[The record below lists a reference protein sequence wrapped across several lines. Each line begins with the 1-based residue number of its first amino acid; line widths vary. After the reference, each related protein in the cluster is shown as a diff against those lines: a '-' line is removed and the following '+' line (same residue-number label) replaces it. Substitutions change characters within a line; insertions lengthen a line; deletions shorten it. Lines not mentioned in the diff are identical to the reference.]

1 MMPSPVSFP
10 FVRALQQRG
19 ARVYMVGGTVRDEL
33 LGHPR
38 KDLDLLVTGLPQPAL
53 LRCLRP
59 YGRVQLTGRAFGVIK
74 LLPHGWDGPPID
86 VALPRTEISTG
97 VGHRDF
103 EVTFDHTLPVET
115 DLGRR
120 DFTINA
126 MAIDLADGRLL
137 DPFGGYGDLQQ
148 RLLRQVSTLAFLE
161 DPLRMLRGVQ
171 LAARFALQIEP
182 ATRDAM
188 RTHAATIRT
197 VAPERIAEELR
208 KLFQAW
214 APSQGFVVMHDVGL
228 LIHVVPELA
237 RLADGVAPLQPDKS
251 PGQAATVGAAFTRT
265 MRRLDAVQ
273 QCEMLSYRG
282 HLDLLLAALLCD
294 TGLSAAMQA
303 GTSWEPK
310 DLAQA
315 AARLAR
321 QRLEALKITTI
332 GATPALI
339 SALIAQSAFE
349 VSALATPAALR
360 HFAHEVGCTEACM
373 LFELHLADRLGNQ
386 PEHSVEDLLDLRQRL
401 CMAID
406 QKVPLSLKELAVN
419 GDDLQRLGIAAGP
432 RLGQILQTLLYHVL
446 DDPTQNTRARL
457 LALAQAERDLPQ
469 HRVTD

>member
-1 MMPSPVSFP
+1 MTPSPASFP

-19 ARVYMVGGTVRDEL
+19 ARVYTVGGTVRDEL
-33 LGHPR
+33 LGHAR
-38 KDLDLLVTGLPQPAL
+38 KDLDLLVTGLPQPDL

-97 VGHRDF
+97 IGHRDF

-126 MAIDLADGRLL
+126 MAIDLANGRLL
-137 DPFGGYGDLQQ
+137 DPFGGHEDLQQ
-148 RLLRQVSTLAFLE
+148 RRLRQVSMVAFPE
-161 DPLRMLRGVQ
+161 DPLRMLRGIQ

-182 ATRDAM
+182 ATRESM
-188 RTHAATIRT
+188 QTHAAAITT

-214 APSQGFVVMHDVGL
+214 APSQGFVVMHAVGL
-228 LIHVVPELA
+228 LMHIVPELA
-237 RLADGVAPLQPDKS
+237 RLAD
-251 PGQAATVGAAFTRT
+251 GAAFTRT

-273 QCEMLSYRG
+273 QCERLSYRG
-282 HLDLLLAALLCD
+282 DLDLLLAALLCD
-294 TGLSAAMQA
+294 SGLSVPMQPGTGLAL
-303 GTSWEPK
+303 K

-315 AARLAR
+315 SARLAR

-339 SALIAQSAFE
+339 SALIAHSAFE
-349 VSALATPAALR
+349 VRALATPAALR
-360 HFAHEVGCTEACM
+360 HFAHDVGCTEACM
-373 LFELHLADRLGNQ
+373 LFELRLADCLGNE
-386 PEHSVEDLLDLRQRL
+386 PEHAVDDLLDLRQRL
-401 CMAID
+401 RMAID
-406 QKVPLSLKELAVN
+406 QQTPLSLKALAVN
-419 GDDLQRLGIAAGP
+419 GDDLQRLGIPAGP
-432 RLGQILQTLLYHVL
+432 RLGQILQTLLGHVL
-446 DDPTQNTRARL
+446 DDPAQNTRARL

-469 HRVTD
+469 PRATD

>member
-1 MMPSPVSFP
+1 MTPSPASFP

-19 ARVYMVGGTVRDEL
+19 ARVYTVGGTVRDEL

-38 KDLDLLVTGLPQPAL
+38 KDLDLLVTGLPQPDL

-97 VGHRDF
+97 LGHRDF

-126 MAIDLADGRLL
+126 MALDLADGHLL
-137 DPFGGYGDLQQ
+137 DPFGGYEDLQQ
-148 RLLRQVSTLAFLE
+148 RRLRQVSITAFPE
-161 DPLRMLRGVQ
+161 DPLRMLRGIQ

-182 ATRDAM
+182 ATRESM
-188 RTHAATIRT
+188 QTYAAAIST

-208 KLFQAW
+208 KLLQAW
-214 APSQGFVVMHDVGL
+214 APSQGFVVMQEVAL
-228 LIHVVPELA
+228 LTYILPELA
-237 RLADGVAPLQPDKS
+237 CLTD
-251 PGQAATVGAAFTRT
+251 GAAFTRT

-273 QCEMLSYRG
+273 QCERLSYRG
-282 HLDLLLAALLCD
+282 DLDLLLAALLCD
-294 TGLSAAMQA
+294 SGLSSVAQT
-303 GTSWEPK
+303 GTSWTRQ
-310 DLAQA
+310 DLARA
-315 AARLAR
+315 STRLAR

-339 SALIAQSAFE
+339 SALITHSAFE
-349 VSALATPAALR
+349 VNALATPAALR
-360 HFAHEVGCTEACM
+360 RFAHAVGCTEALM
-373 LFELHLADRLGNQ
+373 LFELRLADRLGNAPEQ
-386 PEHSVEDLLDLRQRL
+386 PVDDLLDLRQRL
-401 CMAID
+401 RMVID
-406 QKVPLSLKELAVN
+406 QKTPLSLKELAVN
-419 GDDLQRLGIAAGP
+419 GDDLQHLGIPAGP
-432 RLGQILQTLLYHVL
+432 RLGQILQTLLGHVL
-446 DDPTQNTRARL
+446 DDPAQNSRAHL

-469 HRVTD
+469 PRATD

>member
-1 MMPSPVSFP
+1 MTPSPAFLP
-10 FVRALQQRG
+10 FVRALQQGG
-19 ARVYMVGGTVRDEL
+19 ARVYTVGGTVRDEL

-38 KDLDLLVTGLPQPAL
+38 KDLDLLVTGLPQPDL

-97 VGHRDF
+97 IGHRDF

-126 MAIDLADGRLL
+126 MAIDLADGHLL
-137 DPFGGYGDLQQ
+137 DPFGGYEDLQQ
-148 RLLRQVSTLAFLE
+148 RRLRQVSILAFPE
-161 DPLRMLRGVQ
+161 DPLRMLRGIQ

-182 ATRDAM
+182 ATRESM
-188 RTHAATIRT
+188 QTHAAAITT

-208 KLFQAW
+208 KLLQAW
-214 APSQGFVVMHDVGL
+214 APSQGFVVMHEVGL
-228 LIHVVPELA
+228 LMHILPELA
-237 RLADGVAPLQPDKS
+237 RLAD
-251 PGQAATVGAAFTRT
+251 GAAFTRT

-273 QCEMLSYRG
+273 QCERLSYRG
-282 HLDLLLAALLCD
+282 DLDLLLAALLCD
-294 TGLSAAMQA
+294 SGLSSVTRIGARWTLQ
-303 GTSWEPK
+303 

-315 AARLAR
+315 SARLAR

-332 GATPALI
+332 GATPARI

-360 HFAHEVGCTEACM
+360 HFAHDVGCTEAFM
-373 LFELHLADRLGNQ
+373 LFELRLADRLGNE
-386 PEHSVEDLLDLRQRL
+386 PEHPVDDLLDLRQRL
-401 CMAID
+401 RMAID
-406 QKVPLSLKELAVN
+406 QQTPLSLKELAVN
-419 GDDLQRLGIAAGP
+419 GDDLQRLGIPAGP
-432 RLGQILQTLLYHVL
+432 RLGQILQTLLGHVL
-446 DDPTQNTRARL
+446 DDPAQNTRARL
-457 LALAQAERDLPQ
+457 LALAQAERELPQ
-469 HRVTD
+469 NRATD

>member
-1 MMPSPVSFP
+1 MTPSPASFP

-19 ARVYMVGGTVRDEL
+19 ARVYTVGGTVRDEL

-38 KDLDLLVTGLPQPAL
+38 KDLDLLVTGLPQPDL

-97 VGHRDF
+97 IGHRDF

-126 MAIDLADGRLL
+126 MAIDLADGHLL
-137 DPFGGYGDLQQ
+137 DPFGGYEDLQQ
-148 RLLRQVSTLAFLE
+148 RRLRQVSMLAFPE
-161 DPLRMLRGVQ
+161 DPLRMLRGIQ

-182 ATRDAM
+182 ATRESM
-188 RTHAATIRT
+188 QTHAAAITT

-208 KLFQAW
+208 KLLQAW
-214 APSQGFVVMHDVGL
+214 APSQGFVVMHEVGL
-228 LIHVVPELA
+228 LMHILPELA
-237 RLADGVAPLQPDKS
+237 RLAD
-251 PGQAATVGAAFTRT
+251 GAAFTRT

-273 QCEMLSYRG
+273 QCERLSYRG

-294 TGLSAAMQA
+294 SGLSSVAQT
-303 GTSWEPK
+303 GTSWTLQ

-315 AARLAR
+315 SARLAR

-360 HFAHEVGCTEACM
+360 HFAHDVGCTEACM
-373 LFELHLADRLGNQ
+373 LFELRLADRLGHE
-386 PEHSVEDLLDLRQRL
+386 PEHPVDDLLDLRQRL
-401 CMAID
+401 RMAID
-406 QKVPLSLKELAVN
+406 QQTPLSLKDLAVN
-419 GDDLQRLGIAAGP
+419 GDDLQRLGIPAGP
-432 RLGQILQTLLYHVL
+432 RLGQILQTLLGHVL
-446 DDPTQNTRARL
+446 DDPAQNTRACL

-469 HRVTD
+469 PRATD

>member
-1 MMPSPVSFP
+1 MTPSPAFLP

-19 ARVYMVGGTVRDEL
+19 ARVYTVGGTVRDEL

-38 KDLDLLVTGLPQPAL
+38 KDLDLLVTGLPQPDL

-97 VGHRDF
+97 IGHRDF

-126 MAIDLADGRLL
+126 MAIDLADGHLL
-137 DPFGGYGDLQQ
+137 DPFGGYEDLQQ
-148 RLLRQVSTLAFLE
+148 RRLRQVSILAFPE
-161 DPLRMLRGVQ
+161 DPLRMLRGIQ

-182 ATRDAM
+182 ATRESM
-188 RTHAATIRT
+188 QTHAAAITT

-208 KLFQAW
+208 KLLQAW
-214 APSQGFVVMHDVGL
+214 APSQGFVVMHEVGL
-228 LIHVVPELA
+228 LMHILPELA
-237 RLADGVAPLQPDKS
+237 RLAD
-251 PGQAATVGAAFTRT
+251 GAAFTRT

-273 QCEMLSYRG
+273 QCERLSYRG
-282 HLDLLLAALLCD
+282 DLDLLLAALLCD
-294 TGLSAAMQA
+294 SGLSSVTRIGARWTLQ
-303 GTSWEPK
+303 

-315 AARLAR
+315 SARLAR

-332 GATPALI
+332 GATPARI

-360 HFAHEVGCTEACM
+360 HFAHDVGCTEAFM
-373 LFELHLADRLGNQ
+373 LFELRLADRLGNE
-386 PEHSVEDLLDLRQRL
+386 PEHPVDDLLDLRQRL
-401 CMAID
+401 RMAID
-406 QKVPLSLKELAVN
+406 QQTPLSLKELAVN
-419 GDDLQRLGIAAGP
+419 GDDLQRLGIPAGP
-432 RLGQILQTLLYHVL
+432 RLGQILQTLLGHVL
-446 DDPTQNTRARL
+446 DDPAQNTRARL
-457 LALAQAERDLPQ
+457 LALAQAERELPQ
-469 HRVTD
+469 NRATD